1 MRRNIIFAIATL
13 LANKCLAFV
22 PSSVVK
28 PFLSSKTKSSLRVWN
43 NDDNNKDE
51 ATIEEESRLKIWES
65 RRGQIRSSLK
75 GAEALR
81 YYRLE
86 KGMRRYLLL
95 VHRLAWWKIDYLLTF
110 DFSCS

>member
-1 MRRNIIFAIATL
+1 MRRNIVFAIVTI
-13 LANKCLAFV
+13 LANECQAFV
-22 PSSVVK
+22 PSSAVK

-65 RRGQIRSSLK
+65 RREQIRSSLK

-86 KGMRRYLLL
+86 KGMRGDFWVIDLLGG
-95 VHRLAWWKIDYLLTF
+95 RLIIY
-110 DFSCS
+110 